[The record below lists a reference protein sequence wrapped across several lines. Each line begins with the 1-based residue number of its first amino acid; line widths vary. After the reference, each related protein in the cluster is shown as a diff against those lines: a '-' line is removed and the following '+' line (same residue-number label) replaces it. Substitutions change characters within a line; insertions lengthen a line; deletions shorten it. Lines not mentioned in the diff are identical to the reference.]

1 MILLVRIKIT
11 NIIFQIK
18 LFLSP
23 GTKIHGL
30 GLDKSAF
37 YVQHHKPRKVL
48 RVSVEFYCHPF
59 NDSSIFSEIVR
70 GGGGGYLNLPN
81 VGVSKAFFSN

>member
-1 MILLVRIKIT
+1 MILLVRIQIT

-48 RVSVEFYCHPF
+48 RVSVEFH
-59 NDSSIFSEIVR
+59 DASIFSEIV
-70 GGGGGYLNLPN
+70 GGGRLFEFAKCGG
-81 VGVSKAFFSN
+81 V

>member
-1 MILLVRIKIT
+1 MILLVRIQIT

-48 RVSVEFYCHPF
+48 RVSVEFH
-59 NDSSIFSEIVR
+59 DASIFSEIV
-70 GGGGGYLNLPN
+70 GGGGRLFEFAKCG
-81 VGVSKAFFSN
+81 GV

>member
-48 RVSVEFYCHPF
+48 RVSVELYCHPF
-59 NDSSIFSEIVR
+59 NDSSIFSEIVK
-70 GGGGGYLNLPN
+70 GGGWLFEFAKCGG
-81 VGVSKAFFSN
+81 V